1 MGGFN
6 GVIFLF
12 LLILFVLFLVVSFA
26 SNEEVRRKAKVF
38 LSRAGAGRPGGEGM
52 SGDFAGKLKSM
63 GTGRGGR
70 IAVYAVLAIVL
81 LWGGLTSFVAV
92 DPEEVGVVLR
102 FGKYVR
108 TIDPGLNVV
117 VPFGVEK
124 VTKVPVERQLKEE
137 FGFRTVSADTRTR
150 FSEQD
155 FSGESLM
162 LTGDLNAAQ
171 VEWIVQFRISDPYK
185 FLFKVRNN
193 LDTFRDMN
201 EAVVREIVGDR
212 SVNELL
218 TIGRT
223 EIASTATKMLQNL
236 CDQYENGIQ
245 VDQVV
250 LQDVTPPEPVKAA
263 FNEVNE
269 AQQERERMINEAQSE
284 YNKIIPKARGDAA
297 RTIEEAMGY
306 STERINRAKG
316 EAARFKA
323 VFAEYRRAPRVTR
336 SRIYLETMEKVL
348 PRLGKKLVTDR
359 ETTGILPLFKLDTE
373 KSERK

>member
-1 MGGFN
+1 MGNFN
-6 GVIFLF
+6 LIIFLL
-12 LLILFVLFLVVSFA
+12 LLILFGLFLLVSFA
-26 SNEEVRRKAKVF
+26 SNEEMKRKAESF
-38 LSRAGAGRPGGEGM
+38 LSRLGVQKKSSGEAPE
-52 SGDFAGKLKSM
+52 SFVTKLKSR
-63 GTGRGGR
+63 GPWRGGR
-70 IAVYAVLAIVL
+70 IVVYAVLAIAL
-81 LWGGLTSFVAV
+81 LWAGMSSLIAV

-117 VPFGVEK
+117 LPFGIEQ

-150 FSEQD
+150 YSERNY
-155 FSGESLM
+155 SEESLM

-171 VEWIVQFRISDPYK
+171 VEWIVQFRIADPYK
-185 FLFKVRNN
+185 FLFKVRHN

-223 EIASTATKMLQNL
+223 EIASTATRMLQEL

-269 AQQERERMINEAQSE
+269 AQQERERLINEAQSE
-284 YNKIIPKARGDAA
+284 YNKVIPKARGDAA
-297 RTIEEAMGY
+297 RIIEEAKGY
-306 STERINRAKG
+306 HTERINRAKG

-323 VFAEYRRAPRVTR
+323 LFAEYRQAPEVTR
-336 SRIYLETMEKVL
+336 NRIYLETMKEVL

-359 ETTGILPLFKLDTE
+359 ETTGILPLFKLDAE
-373 KSERK
+373 GVERK